1 MNQQAR
7 LSGGARRVHGGFGRA
22 LMGAA
27 VYRCPS
33 SVEDLRVLLRVASE
47 QGMSV
52 ALRGNGRSYGDAST
66 TSQGMVLDLSAL
78 NRILS
83 WDSTTGV
90 IDVECGVTIE
100 QIWRRVLPEGYWPAV
115 VPGTMAP
122 TVGGCVAMN
131 IHGKNHFCMGPFGDH
146 VQELDLLTPQGTLLT
161 CRRDQHAD
169 VFHAVIGGFGV
180 LGVTTRVRLTLKKVP
195 SGFLTVKAVTVPN
208 LEALFDT
215 FEAMLPDS
223 DYLVAWTDLF
233 TKGKR
238 LGRSVIHQARY
249 VSADDDPL
257 PGRSFTE
264 GQALPERFFGVIPR
278 GLMWRLFQPWVHDLG
293 MRFVN
298 TVKYRASQ
306 LLDGKGR
313 DFLQSHVGF
322 AFLLDYV
329 PRWRDTYGL
338 GGFIQ
343 VQPFVPADTAR
354 ETMRRIIETC
364 QAHGIVPYLGV
375 FKRHRPDDFLLSHAL
390 DGWSMAMD
398 IRVTRRNR
406 ERVWA
411 LGQAIGDLVV
421 EAGGHFYF
429 AKDGV
434 ARADQVAAAFGEE
447 RISAFRAMKERLDP
461 AGLLSTGLSR
471 RILPGLPCI
480 SPTQGPDLSEDSQR
494 AIGE

>member
-1 MNQQAR
+1 MNQQAQ
-7 LSGGARRVHGGFGRA
+7 LSCLSRRVHGGFGRA

-27 VYRCPS
+27 AYAQPT
-33 SVEDLRVLLRVASE
+33 SVEGVKALLSDAVA
-47 QGMSV
+47 QGVSV
-52 ALRGNGRSYGDAST
+52 TLRGNGRSYGDAST
-66 TSQGMVLDLSAL
+66 TSQGVILDLSRL
-78 NRILS
+78 NRVLS
-83 WDSTTGV
+83 WDPDTGV
-90 IDVECGVTIE
+90 INVESGVTIE
-100 QIWRRVLPEGYWPAV
+100 QIWRLVLPEGYWPAV

-146 VQELDLLTPQGTLLT
+146 VQELDLLTPQGELLT
-161 CRRDQHAD
+161 CSREQHAEI
-169 VFHAVIGGFGV
+169 FHAVIGGFGV
-180 LGVTTRVRLTLKKVP
+180 LGVTTRVQLTLKKVP
-195 SGFLTVKAVTVPN
+195 SGFLKVTAVTVPN
-208 LEALFDT
+208 LDTLFDT
-215 FEAMLPDS
+215 FESMLPDS
-223 DYLVAWTDLF
+223 DYLVGWTDLF

-238 LGRSVIHQARY
+238 LGRSVIHQAQY
-249 VSADDDPL
+249 VSAADDPL

-313 DFLQSHVGF
+313 SFLQSHVGF

-343 VQPFVPADTAR
+343 VQPFIPAEGAR

-375 FKRHRPDDFLLSHAL
+375 FKRHRADDFLLSHAL

-406 ERVWA
+406 DRVWA

-447 RISAFRAMKERLDP
+447 RISTFRDIKARLDP
-461 AGLLSTGLSR
+461 QGLFSTELSR
-471 RILPGLPCI
+471 RILPELPCL
-480 SPTQGPDLSEDSQR
+480 SFDEAQGTSAGSLR
-494 AIGE
+494 ASGE

>member
-1 MNQQAR
+1 
-7 LSGGARRVHGGFGRA
+7 
-22 LMGAA
+22 MGAA
-27 VYRCPS
+27 AYEQPT
-33 SVEDLRVLLRVASE
+33 SVEALAALVSSAQS
-47 QGMSV
+47 QGVSV
-52 ALRGNGRSYGDAST
+52 TLRGNGRSYGDAST
-66 TSQGMVLDLSAL
+66 TSQGVVVDLTRL
-78 NRILS
+78 NRILA
-83 WDSTTGV
+83 WEPQAGV

-100 QIWRRVLPEGYWPAV
+100 QIWRHVLPEGYWPAV

-146 VQELDLLTPQGTLLT
+146 VQELDLLTTEGQLLT
-161 CRRDQHAD
+161 CSRDVEPD

-180 LGVTTRVRLTLKKVP
+180 LGITTRVRLKLKKVP
-195 SGFLTVKAVTVPN
+195 SGYLQVKAVTVPN
-208 LEALFDT
+208 LDALFDT
-215 FEAMLPDS
+215 FESMLPDS
-223 DYLVAWTDLF
+223 DYLVGWTDLF

-238 LGRSVIHQARY
+238 LGRSVIHQATY
-249 VSADDDPL
+249 VSAEDDPL

-264 GQALPERFFGVIPR
+264 GQALPKRFFGVIPR

-313 DFLQSHVGF
+313 TFLQSHVGF

-343 VQPFVPADTAR
+343 VQPFIPADGAR

-434 ARADQVAAAFGEE
+434 ARADQVAASFGEE
-447 RISAFRAMKERLDP
+447 RIRAFAALKARLDP
-461 AGLLSTGLSR
+461 AGLLGTDLSR
-471 RILPGLPCI
+471 RVLPELPRITAQPAEEI
-480 SPTQGPDLSEDSQR
+480 SGEAQR
-494 AIGE
+494 ASGG